1 MGQNYIVQEY
11 CRPYRTENINFA
23 QKPYEFQLYSNLT
36 GLYTYNGRFQG
47 VYSRMSDGGI
57 ISTQY
62 NEKTV
67 ATRYIDEEVQ

>member
-1 MGQNYIVQEY
+1 M
-11 CRPYRTENINFA
+11 TENIYFGK
-23 QKPYEFQLYSNLT
+23 KPYEFQLYSNLT
-36 GLYTYNGRFQG
+36 GLYTYNGKFQG

-67 ATRYIDEEVQ
+67 ATRYINKEESEDETL